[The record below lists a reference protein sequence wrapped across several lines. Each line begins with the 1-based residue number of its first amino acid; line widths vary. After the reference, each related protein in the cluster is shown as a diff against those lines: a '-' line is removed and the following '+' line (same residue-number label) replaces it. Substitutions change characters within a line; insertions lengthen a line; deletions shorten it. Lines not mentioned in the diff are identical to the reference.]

1 VARLGQ
7 AWDKPEGRH
16 RRGSLEVC
24 MKALN
29 KLVTSIQ
36 NRLEVPAGQGEDQA
50 AYALLAL
57 AAGYLLVRL
66 GACLI

>member
-1 VARLGQ
+1 
-7 AWDKPEGRH
+7 
-16 RRGSLEVC
+16 